1 MGLVKHPMFCE
12 NGVGVS
18 VHALDVVSV
27 EVGHAILHFFV
38 PIDTR
43 RANAQV
49 AQVHQRPRGCLPHEL
64 RVATPTVRLQPLTLA
79 IFLHYD

>member
-1 MGLVKHPMFCE
+1 MGLVKHPMFRE

-18 VHALDVVSV
+18 VHALDVVRV
-27 EVGHAILHFFV
+27 EVGHAILYFLV
-38 PIDTR
+38 PIDAR

-64 RVATPTVRLQPLTLA
+64 RVSTPAVRLQPLTLA
-79 IFLHYD
+79 IFLHCN

>member
-1 MGLVKHPMFCE
+1 MGLVKHPMFRE

-27 EVGHAILHFFV
+27 EVGHAILHFIV
-38 PIDTR
+38 PIGAR

-64 RVATPTVRLQPLTLA
+64 RVATPAVRLQPLTLA
-79 IFLHYD
+79 IFLHCD